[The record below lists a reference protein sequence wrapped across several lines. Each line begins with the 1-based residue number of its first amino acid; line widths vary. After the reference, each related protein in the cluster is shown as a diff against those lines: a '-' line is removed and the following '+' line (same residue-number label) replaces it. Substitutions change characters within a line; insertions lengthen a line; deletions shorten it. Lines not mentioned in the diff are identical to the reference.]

1 MTREEFIEALMTEVN
16 PWLAARHNGICG
28 PWIAFGS
35 EMSRLYL
42 YGKFDSTAR
51 WSIDLN
57 LCVDIL
63 NSRNAITPAE
73 MIHGI
78 ILCLEARNE
87 KGVRWSL

>member
-16 PWLAARHNGICG
+16 PWLAARHNGISG
-28 PWIAFGS
+28 PRILFGS
-35 EMSRLYL
+35 NMSILYF
-42 YGKFDSTAR
+42 YGMCDSTAR

-63 NSRNAITPAE
+63 NSKNAITPVE

-78 ILCLEARNE
+78 ILCLEARND
-87 KGVRWSL
+87 KNIRWSL

>member
-1 MTREEFIEALMTEVN
+1 MNREEFIEALMTEVN

-28 PWIAFGS
+28 PRILFSSDMG
-35 EMSRLYL
+35 RLYL

-63 NSRNAITPAE
+63 NSKNAITPAE

-78 ILCLEARNE
+78 ILCLEARND
-87 KGVRWSL
+87 KNIRW